1 MRQSRILLLFFSF
14 IAYSCNSIQVITH
27 YNEKADFSKFHSFKT
42 VNDIERPGNT
52 DTYTEYEDLDRAIA
66 GKMREKKYAES
77 PDADLGVHYRII
89 LNKKIDYNYNRDRL
103 YPYTN
108 YETYSRK
115 YTEGVLIIEM
125 RDRDT
130 RKVVWQA
137 SLDLKINKRKKLENV
152 IEDTINFI
160 FQEYPFE
167 AGSNKPVVQER

>member
-1 MRQSRILLLFFSF
+1 MRPGRILLLLFCHLAF
-14 IAYSCNSIQVITH
+14 SCNSIRVITH
-27 YNEKADFSKFHSFKT
+27 YNENSDFSKFHSFKT

-52 DTYTEYEDLDRAIA
+52 GTYTEYLDLDRAIA
-66 GKMREKKYAES
+66 AKMIERKYTEET
-77 PDADLGVHYRII
+77 DADLGVHYRII

-108 YETYSRK
+108 YETYGRK

-152 IEDTINFI
+152 IEDTIDFI
-160 FQEYPFE
+160 FSEYPFE
-167 AGSNKPVVQER
+167 AGSKKPVIQER